1 MRAKKH
7 SILSEKTQ
15 LSKTS
20 VKVKDVRK
28 LEQLAQV
35 KVLIGLVV
43 NTAVG

>member
-1 MRAKKH
+1 MRAKKY